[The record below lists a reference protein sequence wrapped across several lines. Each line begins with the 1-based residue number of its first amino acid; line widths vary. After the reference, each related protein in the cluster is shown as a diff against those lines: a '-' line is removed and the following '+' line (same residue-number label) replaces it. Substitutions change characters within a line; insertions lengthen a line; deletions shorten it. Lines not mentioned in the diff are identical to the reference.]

1 MTPLRLFYGIYVLTF
16 AVTVVVGAV
25 AVDHVRWPAAALGAL
40 VVVFG
45 TCLVANLFGFATE
58 TAANAAKSRWAAP
71 GFASVGLVR
80 VMGVFFALVG
90 AAFAGQALFGDDF

>member
-16 AVTVVVGAV
+16 AITVVVGFV
-25 AVDHVRWPAAALGAL
+25 AVDYIRWPATALGVL

-45 TCLVANLFGFATE
+45 ICLVTNLLGFATE
-58 TAANAAKSRWAAP
+58 TAANAANSKWGSPA
-71 GFASVGLVR
+71 FASVGLVR

-90 AAFAGQALFGDDF
+90 AAFAGQALFTEDF